1 MDLSCSMNKDFL
13 KAGKLGSDIS
23 YVRFKEGNKVEAEI
37 NFGCSLLIYGS
48 DKDNEMDEVDH

>member
-1 MDLSCSMNKDFL
+1 MNKDFL